1 MPAINVAR
9 TDTFEQQR
17 VKINEIGSQIFAVTS
32 GGSNLATGE
41 LKIGDG
47 LRTAPALA
55 FTSDPTLGIYKP
67 GTSTLGFVT
76 AGKNLLDLA
85 PLELVSYKDIKA
97 RKRLLIQ
104 SGISFASV
112 GQNYDPGTYS
122 GIFLTGGS
130 GEGSTVDLTVLEF
143 SGTITNQGANYLP
156 GSYTGIQLISSGSP
170 SIAPSVDFDVEGID
184 GTIVEGSGY
193 APGIYSN
200 VPLTGGSGS
209 GAEAQITITGNTSYP
224 GIISNPGSGYTDGTY
239 SFVQAFNTPTTTYT
253 VTTITNPG
261 SPPPDNVY
269 QIDGNTQPA
278 LSFVVGNTYRF
289 DQSDASNVGHP
300 IMFRDSGG
308 GFLSSDYIVLSNGI
322 PGNAGAF
329 TDLVILPTAPLGS
342 ITYICTNHSGMGG
355 SATVGSGASGQ
366 YGFGSSYNI
375 EISGGSAI
383 SIVPVGGGSFYQSG
397 DVLQFPNTSIGGTG
411 SGIVFTLT
419 APVYNGVVSS
429 VVITDEGQNYLI
441 DDVLSALDSDLGGGG
456 GSNFTYTITTNPGKI
471 TSVTFSSYGVG
482 NQVGDTLSLA
492 TGVSNVSTILP
503 GQVNGVASTLVAGS
517 PVVNVSSTA
526 GLTQGMV
533 IYTDAGS
540 TGDAGS
546 GTLTIAS
553 INGPTQIVMSGNPV
567 TPGAANLT
575 FVSPLGLSTIEVP
588 DASGIFIGDVVTQ
601 VSGSGTLGPN
611 VTVSQKDE
619 TVTPNQVTLSAQPTL
634 AGTAVLNFS
643 PSYGVGSPA
652 FLYTVDT
659 LGVIDSSTFIIT
671 DGGNGYNV
679 GDNLSVDP
687 SSLIQPITYLV
698 QTNATQTLVFSGT
711 IPAST
716 FTVGQ
721 NIKIADGALI
731 TAFGTGTTLVSEA
744 NQTYSGI
751 TVFSTS
757 GNGQGG
763 TLEISRDTNGD
774 IASVNVT
781 GGLFYAINDI
791 ITVPGTSVGG
801 ASPTDDVTVNVTSV
815 STTTDAVIYQ
825 VNSSGG
831 NLTNLVV
838 YSAGFTDADSI
849 IISGQTTTYALSSAS
864 STKYKF
870 FFDLNDGNG
879 YQITPDFTFYVGNK
893 YKFDLTDP
901 SNSQHLLAFS
911 GFPGGSRAPSL
922 VENVSTTL
930 LSSSAS
936 ITVASTSGI
945 IAGMSVT
952 KVSGGGQLAAGTT
965 VLSVDDATTLT
976 LSETPLVSG
985 AAVLTFSGSEFTDG
999 LVRTQ
1004 TDLEITVTSNT
1015 PNPLYYFNSVNAA
1028 ENEESGGDVGSEAEI
1043 TIDPNNPKVFGSGFL
1058 LTVIQTQVS
1067 DTVEI
1072 DVETGN
1078 IKGISLESS
1087 SLQTTTA
1094 EVLGTL
1100 TATDIDGGD
1109 INITNLI
1116 NPATISINSAAL
1128 SLTGNL
1134 SVGPNFQVTNSNG
1147 NLVIGGTITTT
1158 STINVNTEMLLENNE
1173 ISTQTDN
1180 LLLTPY
1186 TGKVVEINT
1195 TTALNIPAGDT
1206 SQRPAA
1212 GTVANGSIRFNTQ
1225 TNQYEGYSAISQAW
1239 SSLGGVRDLDG
1250 NTTILAEESIGSNDN
1265 TLWFI
1270 NDNVNTVR
1278 FTPNQLEF
1286 VNNKKIH
1293 SPAVNTP
1300 TYSVWTANTPVTL
1313 GQYVKWLNNLYE
1325 VTVAGTTGTSGNE
1338 PIHTS
1343 GAQLNGTAE
1352 LTWSQL
1358 AVAPLT
1364 FEEIEV
1370 VRIGPNGS
1378 CPLSINNDLRL
1389 FDNVITTDL
1398 SDLVLRPN
1406 AGKKVVIDATSTL
1419 AIPVGTDGERG
1430 VAIQGSIRFNTTST
1444 QFEGY
1449 DGVNWGSLGGV
1460 KDVDQNTYIIPET
1473 SPGSNENI
1481 LYFYNDGNNTL
1492 RLTANELQFDTV
1504 DTIVSSSSD
1513 EFEITASLMTF
1524 DGAAT
1529 TLDNTQVNTT
1539 FLHSSKQN
1547 FDLGLSSGLFVEPVL
1562 RLDNLGDVYLN
1573 TGFGTGVYN
1582 GVKVFDG
1589 DLKEFEL
1596 SDIKITTDKVTLVKG
1611 SIDNTGS
1618 ILYGTANSIGSKTV
1632 VVAHNVSTNEK
1643 EFIEFGIT
1651 DDGTDVFHTE
1661 YGNARTGVQ
1670 LIIPTFEVTGAN
1682 EVRLNMEIGA
1692 NVGATE
1698 TVNIIVTSTITK
1710 K

>member
-41 LKIGDG
+41 LRIGDG
-47 LRTAPALA
+47 TRTSPALA
-55 FTSDPTLGIYKP
+55 FTSDETLGIYKP
-67 GTSTLGFVT
+67 ETSTLGFVT
-76 AGKNLLDLA
+76 SGKNILDLA
-85 PLELVSYKDIKA
+85 PLEVVSYKDIKS

-104 SGISFASV
+104 SGISFASQ
-112 GQNYDPGTYS
+112 GQNYDTGSYT

-130 GEGSTVDLTVLEF
+130 GEGATVDLDVLEF
-143 SGTITNQGANYLP
+143 AGTITNEGANYLP
-156 GSYTGIQLISSGSP
+156 GSYTGIELLSSGSP
-170 SIAPSVDFDVEGID
+170 SISPSIDFDVEGLD
-184 GTIVEGSGY
+184 GTIEPGSGY
-193 APGIYSN
+193 VSGIYSN
-200 VPLTGGSGS
+200 VPLTGGSGT
-209 GAEAQITITGNTSYP
+209 GAEAQITITGNTDYP
-224 GIISNPGSGYTDGTY
+224 GVITNPGSGYTDGVY
-239 SFVQAFNTPTTTYT
+239 GFIQAFNTPTTTYT
-253 VTTITNPG
+253 VTTIANPG

-269 QIDGNTQPA
+269 QIDGNTQQA
-278 LSFVVGNTYRF
+278 LSFIVGNTYRF
-289 DQSDASNVGHP
+289 DQSDASNTGHP
-300 IMFRDSGG
+300 INFRDSGG
-308 GFLSSDYIVLSNGI
+308 GFLSSDFIVLSNGVAGS
-322 PGNAGAF
+322 PGAF
-329 TDLVILPTAPLGS
+329 TDLIILPTAPLGS
-342 ITYICTNHSGMGG
+342 ITYVCENHSGMGA

-366 YGFGSSYNI
+366 YGFGASYNI

-383 SIVPVGGGSFYQSG
+383 SIVPVGGGSFYQAG
-397 DVLQFPNTSIGGTG
+397 EVLQFPNTSIGGTG

-419 APVYNGVVSS
+419 TPSYNGVVDS
-429 VVITDEGQNYLI
+429 VVITDEGQDYLI
-441 DDVLSALDSDLGGGG
+441 DDVLSAADSDLGGGG
-456 GSNFTYTITTNPGKI
+456 GSNFTYTVTTNPGKI
-471 TSVTFSSYGVG
+471 TSVTFSSYGSDNV
-482 NQVGDTLSLA
+482 VGDVLSLP
-492 TGVSNVSTILP
+492 TGVTNVSTVLP
-503 GQVNGVASTLVAGS
+503 GQVNGVSATLNAGS
-517 PVVNVSSTA
+517 SLVSVASTA
-526 GLTQGMV
+526 GLAVGMV
-533 IYTDAGS
+533 IYTDFGS

-546 GTLTIAS
+546 GTLTISS
-553 INGPTQIVMSGNPV
+553 INGSTQIIMSGNAI
-567 TPGAANLT
+567 TGGAATLT
-575 FVSPLGLSTIEVP
+575 FVSPLGLSTIEVS
-588 DASGIFIGDVVTQ
+588 DASGIFVGDNVTQ
-601 VSGSGTLGPN
+601 VSGSGDLGQN
-611 VTVSQKDE
+611 IVVSQKDE
-619 TVTPNQVTLSAQPTL
+619 TVTPNQVTLSAQPVL
-634 AGTAVLNFS
+634 AGSAVLNFS
-643 PSYGVGSPA
+643 PAYGIGSPG
-652 FLYTVDT
+652 FLYTIDT
-659 LGVIDSSTFIIT
+659 LGVIDTTTFTIT

-698 QTNATQTLVFSGT
+698 QTNATQTLTFSST
-711 IPAST
+711 ISAAT
-716 FTVGQ
+716 FAVGD
-721 NIKIADGALI
+721 IVKVADGALL
-731 TAFGTGTTLVSEA
+731 TGSGTGTTLLSEA
-744 NQTYSGI
+744 DQTYSGI

-757 GNGQGG
+757 GSGQGG
-763 TLEISRDTNGD
+763 TIEINRDSNGD
-774 IASVNVT
+774 VSSVTIT
-781 GGLFYAINDI
+781 GGLFYEIGDT
-791 ITVPGTSVGG
+791 ITVPGASVGG
-801 ASPTDDVTVNVTSV
+801 STPTDDVTITVGTVSV
-815 STTTDAVIYQ
+815 STDAVIYQ

-831 NLTNLVV
+831 NVTNLVV
-838 YSAGFTDADSI
+838 YSAGFTDADDI
-849 IISGQTTTYALSSAS
+849 IISGQTTTYTLSTAS

-879 YQITPDFTFYVGNK
+879 YQITPDLTFYVGNK
-893 YKFDLTDP
+893 YKFDLTDS
-901 SNSQHLLAFS
+901 SNSQHLLSFS
-911 GFPGGSRAPSL
+911 AFPGGFRAPSL
-922 VENVSTTL
+922 VENIATT
-930 LSSSAS
+930 LSSSSTS
-936 ITVASTSGI
+936 ITVSSTSGI
-945 IAGMSVT
+945 IAGMQVI
-952 KVSGGGQLAAGTT
+952 KMSGDGELGVDTT
-965 VLSVDDATTLT
+965 VLSVDNATTLT
-976 LSETPLVSG
+976 LSATPLVSG
-985 AAVLTFSGSEFTDG
+985 DVVLNFAGTEFTDG

-1004 TDLEITVTSNT
+1004 SDLELSVTANT
-1015 PNPLYYFNSVNAA
+1015 PNPLYYFNSVNAT
-1028 ENEESGGDVGSEAEI
+1028 ENEESGGDIGSEAEI
-1043 TIDPNNPKVFGSGFL
+1043 VVDPNNPKTFGSGFL
-1058 LTVIQTQVS
+1058 LTVVQTQIS

-1072 DVETGN
+1072 DVVTGN
-1078 IKGISLESS
+1078 IKSTSLESS

-1109 INITNLI
+1109 INITNLVNPGTI
-1116 NPATISINSAAL
+1116 NVNSAAL

-1134 SVGPNFQVTNSNG
+1134 SVGSNFQVTNSSG

-1158 STINVNTEMLLENNE
+1158 STINMNSEMLLENNE
-1173 ISTQTDN
+1173 ISTQTNN
-1180 LLLTPY
+1180 LVLTPY

-1250 NTTILAEESIGSNDN
+1250 NTTILAEETIGANDN

-1270 NDNVNTVR
+1270 NDNINTIR

-1300 TYSVWTANTPVTL
+1300 SYTVWTANTPVIL

-1358 AVAPLT
+1358 AVGPLT

-1370 VRIGPNGS
+1370 IRIGPNGD

-1389 FDNVITTDL
+1389 FDNVVTTDL

-1430 VAIQGSIRFNTTST
+1430 VAIQGSIRFNTSST

-1473 SPGSNENI
+1473 APGTNENI
-1481 LYFYNDGNNTL
+1481 LYFFNDNNNTL
-1492 RLTANELQFDTV
+1492 RLTTNELQFDTV
-1504 DTIVSSSSD
+1504 DTIVSSTSD

-1529 TLDNTQVNTT
+1529 TLDNTLTDTT
-1539 FLHSSKQN
+1539 FLHSSKQY

-1562 RLDNLGDVYLN
+1562 RLDNQGDVYLN
-1573 TGFGTGVYN
+1573 TGFGTGTYN

-1611 SIDNTGS
+1611 SIDNTNS
-1618 ILYGTANSIGSKTV
+1618 ILYATSNSLGSKTV
-1632 VVAHNVSTNEK
+1632 IVAHNVNTNDK
-1643 EFIEFGIT
+1643 EFIEFGVT

-1670 LIIPTFEVTGAN
+1670 LVIPTFEVTGAN
-1682 EVRLNMEIGA
+1682 EVRLNFAVGA
-1692 NVGATE
+1692 TVGATE
-1698 TVNIIVTSTITK
+1698 TVNITVTSTITK